1 MNYLKLSI
9 LGGEF
14 MIVLKNVVKTYDGT
28 TNVVDN
34 LDLVINDGEF
44 IVLIGESG
52 CGKTTTM
59 KMINKLIGLTSG
71 HIFIDGKDILSM
83 NSIELRR
90 QIGYVIQKV
99 GLFPHMTVGQ
109 NIEVVPRLKGWEP
122 NKRKERSEELLKM
135 VNLDPDEY
143 YHRYPNELSGGQQ
156 QRVGVAR
163 ALAVNPSVI
172 LMDEPFS
179 ALDPITREQLQNE
192 LLRLQD
198 ELHKTII
205 FVTHDMDEAL
215 KLGDKIAVM
224 KDGKVL
230 QYDTPENILKNP
242 NHEYVEYFVG
252 RDRLWKSPEMV
263 YAKDIMRKQVI
274 KIGLQRTPA
283 QAIELMKE
291 KNVTTLAIVSQSS
304 DQPQSILGYVT
315 KSELRFAK
323 SHDVK
328 MKDLMKTDHET
339 INENLNMVNV
349 LNTMTQKELN
359 HVFVVDDHNTLVGI
373 ISQSSLIRIISDMAS
388 DFEEE
393 KH

>member
-1 MNYLKLSI
+1 
-9 LGGEF
+9 
-14 MIVLKNVVKTYDGT
+14 MIVLKNVIKNYDGV

-34 LDLVINDGEF
+34 LDLIINDGEF
-44 IVLIGESG
+44 VVLIGESG

-59 KMINKLIGLTSG
+59 KMINKLIDLTSG
-71 HIFIDGKDILSM
+71 HILIDGKDILSM

-90 QIGYVIQKV
+90 NIGYVIQKV

-109 NIEVVPRLKGWEP
+109 NIEVVPKLKGWEP
-122 NKRKERSEELLKM
+122 NKRKERSEELLRM

-156 QRVGVAR
+156 QRIGVAR
-163 ALAVNPSVI
+163 ALAINPSVI

-179 ALDPITREQLQNE
+179 ALDPITKEQLQNE

-242 NHEYVEYFVG
+242 NHDYVEYFVG

-315 KSELRFAK
+315 QAELKFAK
-323 SHDVK
+323 SHDIK

-339 INENLNMVNV
+339 INENMNMVYV

-359 HVFVVDDHNTLVGI
+359 HIFVIDDNNTLVGI

>member
-1 MNYLKLSI
+1 
-9 LGGEF
+9 
-14 MIVLKNVVKTYDGT
+14 MIVLKNVIKNYDGV

-34 LDLVINDGEF
+34 LDLIINDGEF
-44 IVLIGESG
+44 VVLIGESG

-59 KMINKLIGLTSG
+59 KMINKLIDLTSG
-71 HIFIDGKDILSM
+71 HILIDGKDILSM

-90 QIGYVIQKV
+90 NIGYVIQKV

-109 NIEVVPRLKGWEP
+109 NIEVVPKLKGWEP
-122 NKRKERSEELLKM
+122 SKRKERSEELLRM

-156 QRVGVAR
+156 QRIGVAR
-163 ALAVNPSVI
+163 ALAINPSVI

-179 ALDPITREQLQNE
+179 ALDPITKEQLQNE

-242 NHEYVEYFVG
+242 NHDYVEYFVG

-315 KSELRFAK
+315 QAELKFAK
-323 SHDVK
+323 SHDIK

-339 INENLNMVNV
+339 INENMNMVYV

-359 HVFVVDDHNTLVGI
+359 HIFVIDDNNTLVGI